1 MKNFIFLFLNAL
13 LYLSVSVCSQD
24 LIIKNNP
31 YDKADEHT
39 KSKKSFNRERW
50 FYEQRMYPNN
60 FIPADAYANSI
71 DQRNDLRVTQGFK
84 FDPETTWRNIGPT
97 PGTYFSYANVSGR
110 IISVRY
116 DPVNPNIIY
125 LGAASGGVWKSTD
138 GGNNFVPISDREI
151 SLASGSIYVDPSNTN
166 IVYYGTGEATYSGLG
181 YYGRGI
187 LRSTNG
193 GNSWQ
198 HYAEGLPSLTYCSRF
213 VVRPGFPNMLYAAMG
228 TAGLYWST
236 NTGESWSLLVIG
248 RCDDIVFAPNGTTA
262 YMVGSGSG
270 YRKSTDGGV
279 TFLPVVASGLTMGT
293 RNHIAICRDNPSV
306 LYCAVYTG
314 SQIKVYKSTN
324 AGNNF
329 SQVSV
334 GFDFNPEQAWY
345 NFYMHVNPF
354 DPNYAYVGVIDIWRT
369 TNGGSSFQNITN
381 SYFGGTVHPDQ
392 HNMDFNPLNSNE
404 LLAANDGGLWKS
416 TNRGTNWIN
425 MNAGLSLTQFYR
437 IATDPNNLGHI
448 IGGTQDNGTQRT
460 LGSQI
465 WSCVFGGDGGE
476 VCFQSQNPSYIL
488 AERQYNGILLSTDGG
503 SSWNISTEGMSGSA
517 AWIGPIISHPTS
529 PGVFYTAR
537 EKVFRSTN
545 WGANWVPIS
554 SGTSG
559 VIREMA
565 ICRSNPSV
573 MYVSSGQLIFK
584 SVDGGSTFLST
595 TTGLQN
601 RTISSVHIH
610 PDSSNVV
617 LLTYSGFGTGKVYKT
632 TNGGSVWNNI
642 SGVLPDSPVNDLLIY
657 YPGMASSIY
666 YCAMDAGVFYSEN
679 YGADWIELA
688 DSLPNTVAM
697 HLDYHQSTNMVR
709 VATHGRGVWEIG
721 IPIGIVNYNNEI
733 PKEYTLK
740 QNFPNPFNP
749 VTFIEYSIV
758 KGGYAELTVYDILGR
773 EVETIIKEEQKP
785 GTYKVQFNAARL
797 SSGIY
802 FYTLRADGFTETKKM
817 VVTK

>member
-1 MKNFIFLFLNAL
+1 MNKIIFLFLNAL
-13 LYLSVSVCSQD
+13 LYLTVSVYSQD
-24 LIIKNNP
+24 LNIKNNP

-39 KSKKSFNRERW
+39 KTKKSFNRERW
-50 FYEQRMYPNN
+50 FYEQRIYPNN
-60 FIPADAYANSI
+60 YIPADAYAKSI
-71 DQRNDLRVTQGFK
+71 DQKNALRDSKGFK

-97 PGTYFSYANVSGR
+97 PGTYFSYASVSGR

-138 GGNNFVPISDREI
+138 GGNNFVPISDREV

-198 HYAEGLPSLTYCSRF
+198 HYAEGLPPLTYCSRF

-279 TFLPVVASGLTMGT
+279 TFLPVAAGLTMGT
-293 RNHIAICRDNPSV
+293 RNHIAICRDNPLV

-314 SQIKVYKSTN
+314 AQIKVYKSTN

-329 SQVSV
+329 TQVSV

-354 DPNYAYVGVIDIWRT
+354 DPNYAYVGVIDVWRT

-392 HNMDFNPLNSNE
+392 HNMDFNPLNPNE
-404 LLAANDGGLWKS
+404 LMAANDGGLWKS

-437 IATDPNNLGHI
+437 IATDPTNLGHI

-460 LGSQI
+460 QGSQI

-476 VCFQSQNPSYIL
+476 VCFQSQNPNYIL
-488 AERQYNGILLSTDGG
+488 AERQYNGILRSTDGG
-503 SSWNISTEGMSGSA
+503 SSWNISADGLSGSA
-517 AWIGPIISHPTS
+517 AWIAPVISHPTS

-537 EKVFRSTN
+537 EKVFKSTN

-559 VIREMA
+559 VIREMSV
-565 ICRSNPSV
+565 CRSNPSV

-610 PDSSNVV
+610 PDSANVV

-666 YCAMDAGVFYSEN
+666 YCAMDAGVFYSDN

-697 HLDYHQSTNMVR
+697 HLDYHQSTNIVR

-721 IPIGIVNYNNEI
+721 IPIGIINYNNEV
-733 PKEYTLK
+733 PKEYSLK
-740 QNFPNPFNP
+740 QNYPNPFNP
-749 VTFIEYSIV
+749 VTFMEYSIV
-758 KGGYAELTVYDILGR
+758 KGGFVDLTIYDILGR
-773 EVETIIKEEQKP
+773 VVEKIIDMQQKP
-785 GTYKVQFNAARL
+785 GTYKIQYDASKL

-802 FYTLRADGFTETKKM
+802 FYTLSANEYTQTRKM
-817 VVTK
+817 IVTK